1 MKTLKILAVLSV
13 VALAAL
19 AITTNPIG
27 NIDETAR
34 WLKGGAYISTGAA
47 FNANNQIHNVLAGSL
62 DFDYA
67 ALTASAGCIAASN
80 TATVTGATLADPC
93 LVSVDE
99 QAADAGTVAYK
110 CNVTAANTVT
120 VWACPVGLNAN
131 PLDAGHNIWVIS
143 NQ

>member
-1 MKTLKILAVLSV
+1 MRTLKIFAVLAV

-34 WLKGGAYISTGAA
+34 WLKGGAYVSTAAA
-47 FNANNQIHNVLAGSL
+47 FNTNNQVHNILAGSL
-62 DFDYA
+62 DFDYG
-67 ALTASAGCIAASN
+67 ALTAASGCVAASN
-80 TATVTGATLADPC
+80 TVTVTGATLADPC
-93 LVSVDE
+93 FVSADE

-131 PLDAGHNIWVIS
+131 PLDAGHRLWVIS

>member
-1 MKTLKILAVLSV
+1 MRTLKIFAVLAV

-34 WLKGGAYISTGAA
+34 WSKGGLYISTAAA
-47 FNANNQIHNVLAGSL
+47 FNTNNQIHNVLAGSL
-62 DFDYA
+62 DFDFGV
-67 ALTASAGCIAASN
+67 LTAAAGCIAASN
-80 TATVTGATLADPC
+80 TVTVTGATLADPC

-110 CNVTAANTVT
+110 CSITAANTAT
-120 VWACPVGLNAN
+120 VWACPVGLTAN
-131 PLDAGHNIWVIS
+131 PLDAGHRIWVIS